1 MTRLCRTVHGLIR
14 GGLSNSG
21 LETMGVGLSPS
32 PKGLEWPPNPTVFVG
47 RYGSWTEVH
56 LERDGVTVEPY
67 GDSDSASGGNVWC
80 DWTEVS
86 RGHSSQM
93 LIVMGEMG

>member
-32 PKGLEWPPNPTVFVG
+32 PKGLEWPPNPTVFIG
-47 RYGSWTEVH
+47 RYGSRTEVH
-56 LERDGVTVEPY
+56 LERDGIAVEPY